1 MEGSQS
7 APLLRVSLEASLMI
21 ISMEKTSARSVVLLP
36 YSTWR
41 PFSLYIKYNFMCSSI
56 VLNAKFDTYPMHK
69 TIPAQENAGLV
80 ADDFF
85 EMLH

>member
-1 MEGSQS
+1 
-7 APLLRVSLEASLMI
+7 VSTKTVSITEEA
-21 ISMEKTSARSVVLLP
+21 
-36 YSTWR
+36 
-41 PFSLYIKYNFMCSSI
+41 YNI
-56 VLNAKFDTYPMHK
+56 VLNAKFKFDTYLMRK